1 MNGLQQW
8 WQTLVQRE
16 RVVVAVLMV
25 IVVLLSFQALI
36 WQPLYQGRDN
46 ARNSVDKQAEL
57 LSWMQQQASVAKQ
70 LQASSVRV
78 ANSSQSISQRINIA
92 AKRAKIEINRFQTS
106 GDNNVQ
112 VWLDNADFSKSL
124 LWLEALQK
132 RQGVVVVIVLLSVKQ
147 IKQGW
152 LVLEQH
158 CRLINRSM

>member
-1 MNGLQQW
+1 MKDIQQW

-16 RVVVAVLMV
+16 RIVVAVLMV
-25 IVVLLSFQALI
+25 IVVLLTFQALI

-57 LSWMQQQASVAKQ
+57 LSWMQQQAVNAKQ
-70 LQASSVRV
+70 LQSSSSRVR
-78 ANSSQSISQRINIA
+78 NSSQSISQRINTA

-106 GDNNVQ
+106 GDNKVQ

-132 RQGVVVVIVLLSVKQ
+132 KYGVVVDSITVSETNKAGLVGIRATLSTD
-147 IKQGW
+147 
-152 LVLEQH
+152 
-158 CRLINRSM
+158 